1 MLKICGSAIFKLLD
15 IIFKQCVDTG
25 VFSSEWKKGNI
36 VLIHKKGDKKTLKN
50 YRQYR
55 FILFVE
61 KFLNDYCLIKC
72 LNFLL
77 NMILSCQTS
86 LILNQVTLAYFS

>member
-1 MLKICGSAIFKLLD
+1 MLKICGPAIFKLLD

-36 VLIHKKGDKKTLKN
+36 VLIHKKGDKQTLKN

-55 FILFVE
+55 LILFIE
-61 KFLNDYCLIKC
+61 KFLNDYCLIK
-72 LNFLL
+72 
-77 NMILSCQTS
+77 
-86 LILNQVTLAYFS
+86 